1 MLAAIGEIYMGV
13 RNITVQIQR
22 QPNIEP
28 CYRLF
33 GDVFEDKGG
42 KYLGGFAVGKDIA
55 FRQLD
60 RAIFQYKGVIAANG
74 ADPFSGALYIPLR
87 VYFASR

>member
-42 KYLGGFAVGKDIA
+42 KYLGRFAVGKDIA

-60 RAIFQYKGVIAANG
+60 RAIFQYKGVIG
-74 ADPFSGALYIPLR
+74 ILYHAQRTEPILSLAH
-87 VYFASR
+87 YIFL